1 MLHRRRAGVGLIAA
15 AVAIP
20 LAVAAT
26 AFACANLATLTLTR
40 TVASPGADITAYGRN
55 YSSNAAASPVQIRF
69 NGRAGRVLFE
79 GRPAANGKLTGT
91 FKAPNVQAGRYV
103 LVATQR
109 GPDGRPAAGTPGR
122 APLRITGGRR
132 SSEAVPPAGPTTPTL
147 PSLPVG
153 IGLAA
158 LMLGLAGGGA
168 ALVAGTRRRSA
179 SSAQPVA

>member
-20 LAVAAT
+20 LAIAAT
-26 AFACANLATLTLTR
+26 AFACANLAALSLTKHV
-40 TVASPGADITAYGRN
+40 VAAGGDVTAYGRN
-55 YSSNAAASPVQIRF
+55 FNSRPQASAVELRF
-69 NGRAGRVLFE
+69 NGRAGRVLAE
-79 GRPAANGKLTGT
+79 ARPAANGKLTAT
-91 FKAPNVQAGRYV
+91 FKAPADVRAGRYV
-103 LVATQR
+103 IVATQT

-122 APLRITGGRR
+122 APLRIKAGA
-132 SSEAVPPAGPTTPTL
+132 SSAVVPPAGSTTPML

-168 ALVAGTRRRSA
+168 ALVGGARRRSA
-179 SSAQPVA
+179 APAQPLA